1 MGVDIRQGYMMI
13 IYVMPE
19 QVGAKSQWSKANDI
33 DIVRIYFIYT
43 PNLHFIYKMNGNDIM
58 LSIKI
63 IKNQLLEEL

>member
-1 MGVDIRQGYMMI
+1 MMI

-43 PNLHFIYKMNGNDIM
+43 SNLHFIYKNEW
-58 LSIKI
+58 
-63 IKNQLLEEL
+63 Q

>member
-43 PNLHFIYKMNGNDIM
+43 SNLHFIYMNGNDIM

>member
-1 MGVDIRQGYMMI
+1 MCMTEGMPDILFWWDAMTDAMMI

-43 PNLHFIYKMNGNDIM
+43 SNLHFIYKNEW
-58 LSIKI
+58 
-63 IKNQLLEEL
+63 Q

>member
-43 PNLHFIYKMNGNDIM
+43 PNLHFIYKNEW
-58 LSIKI
+58 
-63 IKNQLLEEL
+63 Q